1 MLHEELQ
8 KIVNEARKFASETH
22 WTGTCLDYLE
32 KVLEKPETAQL
43 SPGRVYNMIMNKGT
57 ENITDPKLPGYEDM
71 VRYEFFKNDLFGLE
85 EPLHD
90 LMRFFKAGARRTETG
105 KRILILVGP
114 VSSGKSTIASMLKAG
129 LENDPTPIY
138 AIKGCPIH
146 EEPLHL
152 IPTDQRA
159 RWEEVLGVKIEGDLC
174 PMCRFNLLQG
184 GNYLDE
190 DKNVLWETY
199 PVVQIRLSERARV
212 GIGTFQPSDPKNQDI
227 SELIGRIDLSKIT
240 QYGETDPRAYSL
252 DGELEIANRGL
263 IEYIEILKCDIKF
276 HYVLLSVAQEQV
288 LKAPGFPQIYVDE
301 VILSHTNQTEFDKFK
316 SIKENE
322 ALHDRMYPI
331 FVPYNL
337 RVRDEEKIS
346 KKLIERSEFKNLH
359 LAPYTLTVAAQFA
372 VLTRLVPSQILPN
385 LIKKMKY
392 YNGESVADKDKDQV
406 DITQLRLEGRKNGE
420 GMSGISPRF
429 VVNALNVILGEKEGG
444 GVHQPAGYHPRPPL
458 QLRAP
463 HRLFGRRE
471 AALPQPSPRGEGQRP
486 VRVQGDRQEGGQ
498 PGLPL
503 RLRGP
508 GAGPLRQL
516 HEKRHR
522 VLSEEEDPRRG
533 NRRGAGAG
541 READALHR
549 GDDRGF
555 GKRQGGIPPGDLRL
569 QERRAGPGARIHL
582 QHLHPPAGG
591 DRTEADRRP
600 QERGFPHH
608 RGQDPQGPQDH
619 ETAPGRHGG
628 PAAERIL
635 PRLRGEPSSV
645 RRRPAAKRG
654 VSSARFRETA
664 RDAPGRPEKDRERG
678 AKKGLPGGSTAG
690 KKRGSPH
697 GR

>member
-71 VRYEFFKNDLFGLE
+71 VRYEFFKNNLFGLE

-152 IPTDQRA
+152 IPSDQRA

-263 IEYIEILKCDIKF
+263 IEYIEILKCDVKF

-301 VILSHTNQTEFDKFK
+301 VLLSHTNQTEFEKFK

-337 RVRDEEKIS
+337 RVKDEEKIS

-406 DITQLRLEGRKNGE
+406 DITQLRQEGKKSGE

-429 VVNALNVILGEKEGG
+429 VVNALNVILGEKEGVG
-444 GVHQPAGYHPRPPL
+444 CLNPL
-458 QLRAP
+458 DTIRGLRYNFE
-463 HRLFGRRE
+463 HHIGFSDEEKQRYLN
-471 AALPQPSPRGEGQRP
+471 LLLGEK
-486 VRVQGDRQEGGQ
+486 DS
-498 PGLPL
+498 
-503 RLRGP
+503 
-508 GAGPLRQL
+508 
-516 HEKRHR
+516 
-522 VLSEEEDPRRG
+522 VLSEYKEIAKKEVNRAFLFAYEDQAQALFDNYMKNATAFCLKKKIRDVVTGEEQEPDEKLMRSIEEMIGVSENSKAEFRQG
-533 NRRGAGAG
+533 IFVFKSDAQDQG
-541 READALHR
+541 REFTFNTYTPLQDAIERKL
-549 GDDRGF
+549 
-555 GKRQGGIPPGDLRL
+555 IGDLKNVVSLTIADKTRKDPKTMKRRQDAMEVL
-569 QERRAGPGARIHL
+569 QQKGYCPVCAENLL
-582 QHLHPPAGG
+582 QFVG
-591 DRTEADRRP
+591 D
-600 QERGFPHH
+600 
-608 RGQDPQGPQDH
+608 
-619 ETAPGRHGG
+619 
-628 PAAERIL
+628 L
-635 PRLRGEPSSV
+635 LRKE
-645 RRRPAAKRG
+645 
-654 VSSARFRETA
+654 E
-664 RDAPGRPEKDRERG
+664 
-678 AKKGLPGGSTAG
+678 
-690 KKRGSPH
+690 
-697 GR
+697 